1 MTQPAQ
7 PSRWRL
13 AIPWLVIGFLLLV
26 AGMIYWIGGRP
37 PAESLPDSLPA
48 PEVSGQ
54 DSAPPPSPTPPPP
67 QIPPPDISSGSSDI
81 FPEAHAGFRLASVKA
96 EAAVKGVSAYHV
108 ARYKSSDGEEVV
120 VRLVLLDK
128 KNAEAFIR
136 QTLRALG
143 GAAPIQSAGAV
154 KPRKDS
160 GWSAAQLFSRE
171 GAGIYLA
178 FNQKALLI
186 ASAPSPEA
194 ARVFGESLPLRLP
207 H

>member
-7 PSRWRL
+7 RSRWRL
-13 AIPWLVIGFLLLV
+13 AIPWLVVGFLLLA
-26 AGMIYWIGGRP
+26 AGMIYWIGGRT
-37 PAESLPDSLPA
+37 PAESLPESLPSL
-48 PEVSGQ
+48 EISGQ
-54 DSAPPPSPTPPPP
+54 NAVPPPSPTPPPP
-67 QIPPPDISSGSSDI
+67 QIPPPDISSGSSEI
-81 FPEAHAGFRLASVKA
+81 FPDAHAGFRLASVKD

-108 ARYKSSDGEEVV
+108 ARYKSSDGEEAV
-120 VRLVLLDK
+120 VRLILLDK
-128 KNAEAFIR
+128 KSSEAFVR

-160 GWSAAQLFSRE
+160 GWSSAQLFSRE

-194 ARVFGESLPLRLP
+194 ARVFGESLPLHLP